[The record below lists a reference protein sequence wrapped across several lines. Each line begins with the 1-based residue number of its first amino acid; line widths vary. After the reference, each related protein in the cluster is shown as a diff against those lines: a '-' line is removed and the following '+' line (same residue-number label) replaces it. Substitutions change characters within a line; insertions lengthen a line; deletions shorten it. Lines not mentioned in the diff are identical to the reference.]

1 MTMQGHPEHDLPAP
15 GGTARSAAGTAI
27 SAADVTA
34 TLRARLARLMP
45 AVLEIRDDSA
55 AHAGHAGAAGGG
67 GHFSLLIVSQT
78 FVGLPRLQ
86 RHQRV
91 LREVADLLPH
101 PVHALSIRALTPEEF
116 PFQP

>member
-1 MTMQGHPEHDLPAP
+1 M
-15 GGTARSAAGTAI
+15 
-27 SAADVTA
+27 SAADVPA
-34 TLRARLARLMP
+34 KLRARLAGLAP

-67 GHFSLLIVSQT
+67 GHFSLLIVSES
-78 FVGLPRLQ
+78 FSGLPRLQ

-101 PVHALSIRALTPEEF
+101 PVHALSIKALTPEEF
-116 PFQP
+116 PSQP